1 MSERVFNLKN
11 YQYLRVKLRRNMP
24 EPERRL
30 WRHIKGRQLGVK
42 FRRQHGIGIFI
53 VDFYC
58 SEKHLVIELDGASHF
73 TEEAQLYDRD
83 RSEYLQDIGLE
94 VVRFTNEQIMNELDS
109 VLQILL
115 HKVQ

>member
-11 YQYLRVKLRRNMP
+11 HQYLRVKLRSNMP

-30 WRHIKGRQLGVK
+30 WRHIRGRQLGVK

-73 TEEAQLYDRD
+73 TEDAQLHDRE
-83 RSEYLQDIGLE
+83 RSEYLQDVGLE

-109 VLQILL
+109 VLQVLF